1 MDKFR
6 CRLGLSAVNLI
17 EETAVPTCSATG
29 FLTKRVAGLP
39 TCVAIADADLSANVS
54 LLGQTIS
61 FITPA
66 EIVDECIGSQSFRRN
81 AGDTAWE
88 CYTPSVGGVVTT
100 SYPMP
105 LSTISVSNAN
115 AFVDTIDGTNFDY
128 SGVRFVDAVTGDS
141 FWSFKIPP
149 NLAAT
154 PAWNLII
161 THKAVS
167 GAGGN
172 VSLFVECLD
181 FATNVAF
188 DAALTD
194 LWGTAANPDEKAVS
208 TSANTTITTISG
220 TNFDGTEAIVASN
233 YLVCRIARIGADA
246 NDTLGVDWLLLDV
259 SVRIDEN
266 S

>member
-1 MDKFR
+1 MFVRGGNGTPCDPRIKKAIQDGTAGIFTEWLRLSLATVDTLISGTEGSCIYREDLDKFR

-66 EIVDECIGSQSFRRN
+66 EIVDECTGSQSVRRN

-128 SGVRFVDAVTGDS
+128 SGVRFVDAVTGDT
-141 FWSFKIPP
+141 FWTFKIPP

-172 VSLFVECLD
+172 VSLFVEC
-181 FATNVAF
+181 
-188 DAALTD
+188 
-194 LWGTAANPDEKAVS
+194 
-208 TSANTTITTISG
+208 
-220 TNFDGTEAIVASN
+220 
-233 YLVCRIARIGADA
+233 
-246 NDTLGVDWLLLDV
+246 
-259 SVRIDEN
+259 
-266 S
+266 